1 MENNTESSEKNLTC
15 QDLIA
20 YFQYGCKSKS
30 KWVIGTEH
38 EKFAYYKD
46 SRLPIQYDGQNGVKA
61 LLENLA
67 NRFDWLAIKENG
79 NTIGL
84 KDKFKSDRSVSIEPA
99 GQIELSGAP
108 LSNLHETSA
117 ELFSHLKEVKVIGEE
132 LGINFLN
139 IGFPPSWK
147 LNEMPKMPKK
157 RYDIMRE
164 YMPSVGSMGLDM
176 MHRTS
181 TIQVNLDYDSEI
193 DMVNKFRVGLALQ
206 PLVTALFSNS
216 PFYENENSGYN
227 SYRSKVWTNTD
238 VERTGFLPFV
248 FDKTMSFEK
257 YMDYALDIPMYFLY
271 REGVY
276 LPVNKITFRD
286 FMNYGFKMESNKLTY
301 PTLDDWSNHLT
312 TLFPEVRLKQFI
324 EMRGADGGMPDKII
338 ALSSFWVGLLYDSKS
353 LKSAYDLISDWT
365 FDEIVELREN
375 VMLFGLNAKFRSKKI
390 DKILLEILELSSKG
404 LTARGIFNI
413 KGESEERYLAPLFS
427 IIDKKETSADYLI
440 KMYNKD
446 WSRNI
451 DKVLFA
457 NTI

>member
-1 MENNTESSEKNLTC
+1 
-15 QDLIA
+15 
-20 YFQYGCKSKS
+20 
-30 KWVIGTEH
+30 
-38 EKFAYYKD
+38 
-46 SRLPIQYDGQNGVKA
+46 
-61 LLENLA
+61 
-67 NRFDWLAIKENG
+67 
-79 NTIGL
+79 
-84 KDKFKSDRSVSIEPA
+84 
-99 GQIELSGAP
+99 
-108 LSNLHETSA
+108 
-117 ELFSHLKEVKVIGEE
+117 
-132 LGINFLN
+132 
-139 IGFPPSWK
+139 
-147 LNEMPKMPKK
+147 
-157 RYDIMRE
+157 
-164 YMPSVGSMGLDM
+164 
-176 MHRTS
+176 
-181 TIQVNLDYDSEI
+181 
-193 DMVNKFRVGLALQ
+193 
-206 PLVTALFSNS
+206 
-216 PFYENENSGYN
+216 
-227 SYRSKVWTNTD
+227 
-238 VERTGFLPFV
+238 
-248 FDKTMSFEK
+248 
-257 YMDYALDIPMYFLY
+257 MDYALDIPMYFLY